1 MTKENS
7 KADGKKTRKLLRFSF
22 LSFGS
27 SKNEKNFRFSSRLWK
42 DVTFYLKSKQIDKA
56 TESKS
61 FLEQRQREAAKERAE
76 KSLKWQTKVRQ
87 KEKFLVERKNFLFRL
102 RILRNP
108 VNFVGLTIKS
118 WANGRNK
125 RRDTKFCR
133 DFASTK
139 EKLFLIVLCDE
150 NLFFRTRS
158 DENFDKT
165 KTIRK
170 SKIDFS
176 FYDGPL
182 GAKETF
188 YFDQSSA
195 FFVFVDLFIVNLS

>member
-1 MTKENS
+1 MEKNIKSPEVCLVLIKKNSVKSTANGTALCTRNTVIRKRQKFSSTRKRRTSLKKSFGRFVTKENS

-118 WANGRNK
+118 
-125 RRDTKFCR
+125 
-133 DFASTK
+133 
-139 EKLFLIVLCDE
+139 
-150 NLFFRTRS
+150 
-158 DENFDKT
+158 
-165 KTIRK
+165 
-170 SKIDFS
+170 
-176 FYDGPL
+176 
-182 GAKETF
+182 
-188 YFDQSSA
+188 
-195 FFVFVDLFIVNLS
+195 